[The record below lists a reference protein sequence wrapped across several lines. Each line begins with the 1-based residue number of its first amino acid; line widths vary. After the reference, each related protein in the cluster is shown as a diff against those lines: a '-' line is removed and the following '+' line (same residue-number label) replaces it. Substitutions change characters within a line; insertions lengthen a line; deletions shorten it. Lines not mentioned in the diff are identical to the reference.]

1 MVSLYQC
8 LLPALHGR
16 GTGWHPNYTIIFQHA
31 VFILD
36 GCCFHQSILMNIYP
50 TVRRGR
56 VTGNNHTC
64 RFHSHGHHYINPI
77 IQNVW
82 QDLCV
87 LDFLLDICDIPISIN
102 CILMSSWFECNES
115 QHCRSSSELRLSWS
129 SWETPRWFVW
139 ASAPLS
145 KSNAP
150 KKIQMRFSGWFYLV
164 APLSALQKL
173 WYISGAI

>member
-8 LLPALHGR
+8 LLPHCMVEALG
-16 GTGWHPNYTIIFQHA
+16 GTQTTIIFQHA